1 LDRGKGDK
9 HAVIAPEVPTGG
21 SVGQAI
27 FDHHSYRQVNHA
39 VGVMATGWGEIG
51 QIDVEILLTSRAMM
65 RRIRYQEVNRA
76 TGGEI
81 AEIVHDALVGFV
93 ARGALTTA
101 RAGRLLMVAVIKSQL
116 RFGEVLDID
125 NPLGGVWCV
134 SAWSQHRWLSWKKG

>member
-27 FDHHSYRQVNHA
+27 FDHHPYRQVNHA
-39 VGVMATGWGEIG
+39 VGVMAPGGGEIG

-81 AEIVHDALVGFV
+81 AEIVQDALVGFV
-93 ARGALTTA
+93 ARGELTTA
-101 RAGRLLMVAVIKSQL
+101 RAGRLLIPTVSLGVISLVASSCGYYRDQI
-116 RFGEVLDID
+116 E
-125 NPLGGVWCV
+125 
-134 SAWSQHRWLSWKKG
+134 QHAAQ